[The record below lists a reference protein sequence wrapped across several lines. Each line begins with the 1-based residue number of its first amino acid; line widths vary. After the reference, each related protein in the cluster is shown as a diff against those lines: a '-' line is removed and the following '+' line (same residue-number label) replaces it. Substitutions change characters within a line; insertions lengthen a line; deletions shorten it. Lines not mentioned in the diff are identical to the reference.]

1 MMYAGS
7 KNSLVKEG
15 QFTKVRSFLFVDLL
29 FYPEKQVF
37 ELRAVDEMTEEWLLS
52 KLGFF
57 R

>member
-1 MMYAGS
+1 MMYAGT
-7 KNSLVKEG
+7 KTSLVKEG
-15 QFTKVRSFLFVDLL
+15 GFTKVRQYLYSALEVTW
-29 FYPEKQVF
+29 QVF